1 MGQRINALVH
11 GGMSAEDAAEIIGV
25 HVSALVQHGNGY
37 AIIDLPEE
45 VTNEDAE
52 AGLDEDDT
60 EADAEEMDPALDS

>member
-52 AGLDEDDT
+52 AGLDDED
-60 EADAEEMDPALDS
+60 EAEEMDPALDS